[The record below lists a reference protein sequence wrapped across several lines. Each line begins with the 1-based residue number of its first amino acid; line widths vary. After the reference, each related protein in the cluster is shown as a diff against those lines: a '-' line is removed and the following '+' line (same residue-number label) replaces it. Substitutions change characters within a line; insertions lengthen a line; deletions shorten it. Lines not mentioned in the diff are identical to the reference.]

1 MTINMEEDVMEKR
14 FGDKLEQLESGFTPS
29 VLAKVISAFT
39 GKKVQTIKKGSGFNA
54 AGDDK
59 SKSIRCSMKANDGFL
74 FPLEKAF
81 FFIST
86 KPAMV
91 EYDRVASVEFNRVEQ
106 SGTANASRSF
116 DLTCALKDGGAT
128 QFVNLARSE
137 YKKLYDYLVTRKVS
151 AISAQFCAI
160 LAQFCAIILT
170 PASLLAQI
178 RIKNIA
184 QAGSSSYAEDGGDD
198 DDDPYMNQIKHQRA
212 QEDAAMDDDDD
223 DDDED
228 EDEDFAPGAESDVDE
243 EYDEGDEADEDKMGG
258 KKGKGGGSDDD
269 SDDSDAPAAGGG
281 GGSDDSDDEESK
293 PLAKKPKVAS
303 GKAPAKPKPPPKEPK
318 GKKGKKKDPNAP
330 KRGLSAFMF
339 FSNAMRETIKAENPE
354 ASFGELGK
362 IAGQKWKEMDD
373 ASKEPY
379 LTKASEDKAR
389 YEREKAEHK
398 AATGA
403 SAADDDD
410 SDSD

>member
-29 VLAKVISAFT
+29 VLAKVFSAFT

-74 FPLEKAF
+74 YPLEKAF

-137 YKKLYDYLVTRKVS
+137 YKKLYDYLVTRK
-151 AISAQFCAI
+151 
-160 LAQFCAIILT
+160 
-170 PASLLAQI
+170 I

-184 QAGSSSYAEDGGDD
+184 KAAGSSSYAEDGGDD

-212 QEDAAMDDDDD
+212 QEEAMDD
-223 DDDED
+223 ED
-228 EDEDFAPGAESDVDE
+228 
-243 EYDEGDEADEDKMGG
+243 
-258 KKGKGGGSDDD
+258 
-269 SDDSDAPAAGGG
+269 
-281 GGSDDSDDEESK
+281 
-293 PLAKKPKVAS
+293 
-303 GKAPAKPKPPPKEPK
+303 
-318 GKKGKKKDPNAP
+318 
-330 KRGLSAFMF
+330 
-339 FSNAMRETIKAENPE
+339 
-354 ASFGELGK
+354 
-362 IAGQKWKEMDD
+362 
-373 ASKEPY
+373 
-379 LTKASEDKAR
+379 
-389 YEREKAEHK
+389 
-398 AATGA
+398 
-403 SAADDDD
+403 
-410 SDSD
+410 

>member
-1 MTINMEEDVMEKR
+1 
-14 FGDKLEQLESGFTPS
+14 
-29 VLAKVISAFT
+29 
-39 GKKVQTIKKGSGFNA
+39 
-54 AGDDK
+54 
-59 SKSIRCSMKANDGFL
+59 
-74 FPLEKAF
+74 
-81 FFIST
+81 
-86 KPAMV
+86 
-91 EYDRVASVEFNRVEQ
+91 
-106 SGTANASRSF
+106 
-116 DLTCALKDGGAT
+116 
-128 QFVNLARSE
+128 
-137 YKKLYDYLVTRKVS
+137 
-151 AISAQFCAI
+151 
-160 LAQFCAIILT
+160 
-170 PASLLAQI
+170 
-178 RIKNIA
+178 
-184 QAGSSSYAEDGGDD
+184 
-198 DDDPYMNQIKHQRA
+198 
-212 QEDAAMDDDDD
+212 MDDDDD

-269 SDDSDAPAAGGG
+269 SDDSDAPAAAGGG

-293 PLAKKPKVAS
+293 PLAKKPKVAA

-318 GKKGKKKDPNAP
+318 AKKGKKKDPNAP

-403 SAADDDD
+403 SADDD

>member
-29 VLAKVISAFT
+29 VLAKVFSAFT

-74 FPLEKAF
+74 YPLEKAF

-212 QEDAAMDDDDD
+212 QEEAMDDDDD
-223 DDDED
+223 DD
-228 EDEDFAPGAESDVDE
+228 E
-243 EYDEGDEADEDKMGG
+243 EA
-258 KKGKGGGSDDD
+258 
-269 SDDSDAPAAGGG
+269 
-281 GGSDDSDDEESK
+281 K
-293 PLAKKPKVAS
+293 PLAKKPKVAA

-318 GKKGKKKDPNAP
+318 AKKGKKKDPNAP

-403 SAADDDD
+403 AADDD

>member
-29 VLAKVISAFT
+29 VLAKVFSAFT

-81 FFIST
+81 FFISN

-137 YKKLYDYLVTRKVS
+137 YKKLYDYLVTRK
-151 AISAQFCAI
+151 
-160 LAQFCAIILT
+160 
-170 PASLLAQI
+170 I

-184 QAGSSSYAEDGGDD
+184 KAAGSSSYAEDGGDD

-212 QEDAAMDDDDD
+212 QEEAAMDEDDD

-281 GGSDDSDDEESK
+281 GGGGSDDSDDEEAK
-293 PLAKKPKVAS
+293 PLAKKPKVAA

-379 LTKASEDKAR
+379 LSKASEDKAR

-403 SAADDDD
+403 SAAADDD

>member
-1 MTINMEEDVMEKR
+1 
-14 FGDKLEQLESGFTPS
+14 
-29 VLAKVISAFT
+29 
-39 GKKVQTIKKGSGFNA
+39 
-54 AGDDK
+54 
-59 SKSIRCSMKANDGFL
+59 
-74 FPLEKAF
+74 
-81 FFIST
+81 
-86 KPAMV
+86 
-91 EYDRVASVEFNRVEQ
+91 
-106 SGTANASRSF
+106 
-116 DLTCALKDGGAT
+116 
-128 QFVNLARSE
+128 
-137 YKKLYDYLVTRKVS
+137 
-151 AISAQFCAI
+151 
-160 LAQFCAIILT
+160 
-170 PASLLAQI
+170 
-178 RIKNIA
+178 
-184 QAGSSSYAEDGGDD
+184 
-198 DDDPYMNQIKHQRA
+198 
-212 QEDAAMDDDDD
+212 MDDDDD

-281 GGSDDSDDEESK
+281 GGGGSDDSDDEEAK
-293 PLAKKPKVAS
+293 PLAKKPKVAA

-403 SAADDDD
+403 AADDD

>member
-1 MTINMEEDVMEKR
+1 
-14 FGDKLEQLESGFTPS
+14 
-29 VLAKVISAFT
+29 
-39 GKKVQTIKKGSGFNA
+39 
-54 AGDDK
+54 
-59 SKSIRCSMKANDGFL
+59 
-74 FPLEKAF
+74 
-81 FFIST
+81 
-86 KPAMV
+86 
-91 EYDRVASVEFNRVEQ
+91 
-106 SGTANASRSF
+106 
-116 DLTCALKDGGAT
+116 
-128 QFVNLARSE
+128 
-137 YKKLYDYLVTRKVS
+137 
-151 AISAQFCAI
+151 
-160 LAQFCAIILT
+160 
-170 PASLLAQI
+170 
-178 RIKNIA
+178 
-184 QAGSSSYAEDGGDD
+184 
-198 DDDPYMNQIKHQRA
+198 MNQIKHQRA

-269 SDDSDAPAAGGG
+269 SDDSDAPAAGGGG

-403 SAADDDD
+403 AADDD

>member
-1 MTINMEEDVMEKR
+1 
-14 FGDKLEQLESGFTPS
+14 
-29 VLAKVISAFT
+29 
-39 GKKVQTIKKGSGFNA
+39 
-54 AGDDK
+54 
-59 SKSIRCSMKANDGFL
+59 
-74 FPLEKAF
+74 
-81 FFIST
+81 
-86 KPAMV
+86 
-91 EYDRVASVEFNRVEQ
+91 
-106 SGTANASRSF
+106 
-116 DLTCALKDGGAT
+116 
-128 QFVNLARSE
+128 
-137 YKKLYDYLVTRKVS
+137 
-151 AISAQFCAI
+151 
-160 LAQFCAIILT
+160 
-170 PASLLAQI
+170 
-178 RIKNIA
+178 
-184 QAGSSSYAEDGGDD
+184 
-198 DDDPYMNQIKHQRA
+198 MNQIKHQRA

-269 SDDSDAPAAGGG
+269 SDDSDAPAGGGGG

>member
-59 SKSIRCSMKANDGFL
+59 SRSIRCSMKANDGFL

-81 FFIST
+81 FFISN

-151 AISAQFCAI
+151 AILCAI
-160 LAQFCAIILT
+160 LRNSRAIL
-170 PASLLAQI
+170 
-178 RIKNIA
+178 RN
-184 QAGSSSYAEDGGDD
+184 Y
-198 DDDPYMNQIKHQRA
+198 
-212 QEDAAMDDDDD
+212 
-223 DDDED
+223 
-228 EDEDFAPGAESDVDE
+228 
-243 EYDEGDEADEDKMGG
+243 
-258 KKGKGGGSDDD
+258 
-269 SDDSDAPAAGGG
+269 SDAPPPSSRAR
-281 GGSDDSDDEESK
+281 S
-293 PLAKKPKVAS
+293 AS
-303 GKAPAKPKPPPKEPK
+303 RTSRRPARRRTP
-318 GKKGKKKDPNAP
+318 
-330 KRGLSAFMF
+330 R
-339 FSNAMRETIKAENPE
+339 T
-354 ASFGELGK
+354 
-362 IAGQKWKEMDD
+362 
-373 ASKEPY
+373 
-379 LTKASEDKAR
+379 
-389 YEREKAEHK
+389 
-398 AATGA
+398 AATTTTTRT
-403 SAADDDD
+403 
-410 SDSD
+410 

>member
-1 MTINMEEDVMEKR
+1 MQLPFLFIYTGWRASSGSQASPIAPRPVRRAVNTAAAVKILGGQQQSCHELRSTMEAILRDENLEHLLPSLARRDVRELQSLLAANRVAFLAELKAL
-14 FGDKLEQLESGFTPS
+14 G
-29 VLAKVISAFT
+29 VAKVGERQKLA
-39 GKKVQTIKKGSGFNA
+39 NA
-54 AGDDK
+54 
-59 SKSIRCSMKANDGFL
+59 
-74 FPLEKAF
+74 
-81 FFIST
+81 
-86 KPAMV
+86 
-91 EYDRVASVEFNRVEQ
+91 FNRVEQ

-137 YKKLYDYLVTRKVS
+137 YKKLYDYLVTRK
-151 AISAQFCAI
+151 
-160 LAQFCAIILT
+160 
-170 PASLLAQI
+170 I

-184 QAGSSSYAEDGGDD
+184 KAAGSSSYAEDGGDD

-212 QEDAAMDDDDD
+212 QEEAMDDDDD

-281 GGSDDSDDEESK
+281 GGGSDDSDDEEAK
-293 PLAKKPKVAS
+293 PLAKKPKVAA

-403 SAADDDD
+403 SAAADDD

>member
-1 MTINMEEDVMEKR
+1 
-14 FGDKLEQLESGFTPS
+14 
-29 VLAKVISAFT
+29 
-39 GKKVQTIKKGSGFNA
+39 
-54 AGDDK
+54 
-59 SKSIRCSMKANDGFL
+59 
-74 FPLEKAF
+74 
-81 FFIST
+81 
-86 KPAMV
+86 
-91 EYDRVASVEFNRVEQ
+91 
-106 SGTANASRSF
+106 
-116 DLTCALKDGGAT
+116 
-128 QFVNLARSE
+128 
-137 YKKLYDYLVTRKVS
+137 
-151 AISAQFCAI
+151 
-160 LAQFCAIILT
+160 
-170 PASLLAQI
+170 
-178 RIKNIA
+178 
-184 QAGSSSYAEDGGDD
+184 
-198 DDDPYMNQIKHQRA
+198 
-212 QEDAAMDDDDD
+212 MDDDDD

-269 SDDSDAPAAGGG
+269 SDDSDAPAGGGGG

-403 SAADDDD
+403 AADDD

>member
-1 MTINMEEDVMEKR
+1 
-14 FGDKLEQLESGFTPS
+14 
-29 VLAKVISAFT
+29 
-39 GKKVQTIKKGSGFNA
+39 
-54 AGDDK
+54 
-59 SKSIRCSMKANDGFL
+59 
-74 FPLEKAF
+74 
-81 FFIST
+81 
-86 KPAMV
+86 
-91 EYDRVASVEFNRVEQ
+91 
-106 SGTANASRSF
+106 
-116 DLTCALKDGGAT
+116 
-128 QFVNLARSE
+128 
-137 YKKLYDYLVTRKVS
+137 
-151 AISAQFCAI
+151 
-160 LAQFCAIILT
+160 
-170 PASLLAQI
+170 
-178 RIKNIA
+178 
-184 QAGSSSYAEDGGDD
+184 
-198 DDDPYMNQIKHQRA
+198 MNQIKHQRA

-269 SDDSDAPAAGGG
+269 SDDSDAPAAGGGGGG

-403 SAADDDD
+403 AADDD